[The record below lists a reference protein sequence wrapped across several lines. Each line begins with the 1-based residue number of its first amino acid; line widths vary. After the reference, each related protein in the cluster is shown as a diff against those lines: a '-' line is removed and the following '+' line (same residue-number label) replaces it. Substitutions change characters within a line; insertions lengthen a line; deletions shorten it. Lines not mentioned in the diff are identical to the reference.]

1 MSILLA
7 VSVSYEGF
15 LGDPVGA
22 AVRYRFNYDSLSL
35 LVRGGAGIGGI
46 FSYLNVALLGD
57 ALITVPIQKGVS
69 VYMGGGLLT
78 GTRLFGGL
86 DAGIGVRVI
95 LGGDMRI
102 TDQVALGFEF
112 APLVVKSFVGKAH
125 PGISFGLRGIY
136 YPSAQRGDEESKEVV
151 RTEEEGTRK
160 AEARATSKRKA
171 KKPKTVK
178 RVTSTQE
185 EKKSSESRTVI
196 DHKRAEEEYKK
207 GLQAYA
213 DGNLRK
219 AKLHF
224 EAALRYD
231 PSYEKARIALEK
243 VKRQLGER

>member
-1 MSILLA
+1 M
-7 VSVSYEGF
+7 
-15 LGDPVGA
+15 
-22 AVRYRFNYDSLSL
+22 RYRFTYDSLSL

-102 TDQVALGFEF
+102 TDHVALGFEF

-136 YPSAQRGDEESKEVV
+136 YPSAQRGDEGNKEKEVV
-151 RTEEEGTRK
+151 RTEEQGTRK
-160 AEARATSKRKA
+160 AEARAVAKRKA

-178 RVTSTQE
+178 RATQE
-185 EKKSSESRTVI
+185 EKKSSEGKTVI
-196 DHKRAEEEYKK
+196 DRKRAEEEYRK